1 MISSHDHKPE
11 SNYVANSEH
20 LYKNNLFA
28 ASQIDFDKA
37 AESPLALILK
47 WVRNFLSK
55 PHSELGRP
63 GPVCPFTPHALNID
77 SIWLTE
83 IADTNPNQEQIA
95 QIIANYRDVFLE
107 LEPRTG
113 PNAVNKAILIVFPYL
128 GQAGAGLI
136 DSVQAELKKRFVDV
150 GLMLGEFH
158 LSNQSPGL
166 RNESFRPLR
175 SPLPMLAIRHMVES
189 DLPFLRRSMDDPAL
203 RASYLR
209 SYLRLLGS
217 SLKRNYFEQ
226 ALEALVDAEI
236 ELRGNT
242 VVVTETAISIK
253 AHNPARGV
261 GHDAK

>member
-1 MISSHDHKPE
+1 MISSLDQKAD

-20 LYKNNLFA
+20 LHKNNLFP
-28 ASQIDFDKA
+28 ASQIDCDKA
-37 AESPLALILK
+37 VELPLALILK

-83 IADTNPNQEQIA
+83 IVDPNPNQEKIA

-113 PNAVNKAILIVFPYL
+113 PSAVNKAILIVFPYL
-128 GQAGAGLI
+128 GQAGSLLI

-158 LSNQSPGL
+158 LANESPGL

-209 SYLRLLGS
+209 SYLRLLGG

-236 ELRGNT
+236 ELRCHT
-242 VVVTETAISIK
+242 LAVAETAISINT
-253 AHNPARGV
+253 HNPAKGV
-261 GHDAK
+261 GHDAE